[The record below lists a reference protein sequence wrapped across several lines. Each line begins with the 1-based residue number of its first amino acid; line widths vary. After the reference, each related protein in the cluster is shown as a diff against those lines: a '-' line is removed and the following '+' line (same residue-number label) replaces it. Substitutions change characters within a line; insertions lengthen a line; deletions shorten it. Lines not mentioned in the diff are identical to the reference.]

1 MTLSRYDKL
10 KELLAKET
18 YPHTF
23 PFKFIGKK
31 TPLFLTGVQNLEL
44 RHPDLT
50 LHSQRETKSQNH
62 ISYTYLFE
70 AQSLDDIVAVF
81 QEIEKLPELLL
92 IL

>member
-10 KELLAKET
+10 KELLARET

-44 RHPDLT
+44 KYPDLAF
-50 LHSQRETKSQNH
+50 HSQRETKSQNH
-62 ISYTYLFE
+62 ISYTYL
-70 AQSLDDIVAVF
+70 LDAKSMDGIVAVF
-81 QEIEKLPELLL
+81 QEIEKLSDLLM